1 MEETKTSRARV
12 AFVLLCGLAVC
23 CSVMYITADASE
35 SVLATAEKVSNVDI
49 GAGFDKHNPESIESV
64 DVKKAG
70 LIMTNTPDGR
80 QRLLTF
86 LNKVEKQIAK
96 EVAGRKADIAAVRA
110 QMAKNFAYN
119 QAARSKMKKALLAKM
134 AINAKKAKDDLD
146 RDMRMVQAKF
156 ARFAERENKRN
167 KRTIARSRKTREIM
181 RKNKAHAA
189 QQRALSALASAT
201 NAKIHQTNK
210 HIAANAAQIK
220 ENAKKARKDLEKA
233 MNRFDHKMANVTE
246 QAKKG
251 RSKLAAQAVAQDKR
265 FRQYANNKIK
275 EIGAQ
280 TAAQFR
286 KVRATMAKD
295 RAHADMALKH
305 ASARMDAAL
314 NANKALQDRRF
325 AKTVSDIA
333 AAKKEANA
341 RVSKFRRDFKVS
353 ILQLSGVV
361 HEQAAKLN
369 NRVTQLSGVVQN
381 NKLEQAKVNRQVSAE
396 LKRMVKIGDARY
408 KEHLKKDK
416 ELRSLMARNK
426 AETAA
431 KMQRLSNSFFN
442 QIAKIRKQMKRDRAH
457 SERRL
462 AAKTAGLYSVLAKNQ
477 AAQEAA
483 NHALTAATRRAKM
496 DAESALRSAKRSF
509 TSRVAGLNKT
519 VRHLE
524 RKHNAEIQHLTGV
537 VVKNDIKDA
546 AGRARLRAI
555 SKFNKAQLK
564 SAVRDAIHKGEQ
576 RALKIEKKMKSINK
590 KTRAALNNRVSTEI
604 SALAKNIHS
613 QIDELNLQTK
623 AARAEMRKEVLYA
636 IKSAAA
642 IAKANLKKK
651 VAWAEAQFASLH
663 KGLSA
668 EEKKGGA
675 ARAALSAS
683 IARNKKHVIDQIGD
697 AVATQQ
703 RALLGLKEETA
714 KKIKKTNR
722 NISAHAEQ
730 MAKNARIVAAQM
742 KSDTAAI
749 NAKLEAARKAAVV
762 ELAAVNAASA
772 ARYTAVVKTVEKGVE
787 SARKW
792 ANRRFGHVY
801 ERMAKDRKTLDRNMG
816 AAVANLNDQLAKQ
829 SALADS
835 RFSTTVKNIKAAR
848 IAAAKDVQNARKY
861 FTTEIVALTSKI
873 KQQETRLRGNIQV
886 VSAMVISDKAN
897 QIRIN
902 GKVKAERNK
911 IVKIANARHSPNVR
925 ARGMLR
931 KLMDQNKA
939 AAQEEVA
946 ALAKSSYAALA
957 KTRHRQAGYVRSFA
971 KDLTK
976 ATKKL
981 HITLN
986 KASAHQEQVLAGMK
1000 KKLAYTQAA
1009 SAGELRATKA
1019 MFKSRVNTLVN
1030 AITANAARA
1039 QRGIRHLTKVA
1050 RNWKHADA
1058 ADRKLIRVQRSAMK
1072 NDLDKA
1078 LARAIQLGEA
1088 RAKAV
1093 EERANENIAVTKKG
1107 LASQIAVQVENMA
1120 DNVFRLVQGNR
1131 QKIADN
1137 YLSLKAYA
1145 ATAADKITDYL
1156 SKGKGRNLMSVG
1168 DLLQTVA
1175 ALSTVKAHA
1184 AAGEGFG
1191 SPKIPLIFSGK
1202 NVKINGA
1209 VSKINGL
1216 VNEYIKTIGQVR
1228 ARWPTPPP

>member
-1 MEETKTSRARV
+1 MGAPSKDLRMEETKTSRARV

-35 SVLATAEKVSNVDI
+35 SVLAEAEKVPNADI
-49 GAGFDKHNPESIESV
+49 GAGFDRLNPASIESV

-189 QQRALSALASAT
+189 KQLKLAVSAQQRALSALASAT

-275 EIGAQ
+275 EI
-280 TAAQFR
+280 TANTASQFR
-286 KVRATMAKD
+286 KVRATMARD

-325 AKTVSDIA
+325 AKTVFDIA

-353 ILQLSGVV
+353 ILQF
-361 HEQAAKLN
+361 
-369 NRVTQLSGVVQN
+369 SGVVQN
-381 NKLEQAKVNRQVSAE
+381 NKLEQAKVNRNVSAE

-416 ELRSLMARNK
+416 ELRTLMAKNK
-426 AETAA
+426 AETAHR
-431 KMQRLSNSFFN
+431 MQKLSNSFFQ
-442 QIAKIRKQMKRDRAH
+442 QIANIRKQMKRDRAH

-524 RKHNAEIQHLTGV
+524 RKHNAAIQHLTGV

-613 QIDELNLQTK
+613 QIDELNL
-623 AARAEMRKEVLYA
+623 
-636 IKSAAA
+636 
-642 IAKANLKKK
+642 
-651 VAWAEAQFASLH
+651 
-663 KGLSA
+663 
-668 EEKKGGA
+668 
-675 ARAALSAS
+675 
-683 IARNKKHVIDQIGD
+683 
-697 AVATQQ
+697 
-703 RALLGLKEETA
+703 
-714 KKIKKTNR
+714 
-722 NISAHAEQ
+722 
-730 MAKNARIVAAQM
+730 
-742 KSDTAAI
+742 
-749 NAKLEAARKAAVV
+749 
-762 ELAAVNAASA
+762 
-772 ARYTAVVKTVEKGVE
+772 
-787 SARKW
+787 
-792 ANRRFGHVY
+792 
-801 ERMAKDRKTLDRNMG
+801 
-816 AAVANLNDQLAKQ
+816 
-829 SALADS
+829 
-835 RFSTTVKNIKAAR
+835 
-848 IAAAKDVQNARKY
+848 
-861 FTTEIVALTSKI
+861 
-873 KQQETRLRGNIQV
+873 
-886 VSAMVISDKAN
+886 
-897 QIRIN
+897 
-902 GKVKAERNK
+902 
-911 IVKIANARHSPNVR
+911 
-925 ARGMLR
+925 
-931 KLMDQNKA
+931 
-939 AAQEEVA
+939 
-946 ALAKSSYAALA
+946 
-957 KTRHRQAGYVRSFA
+957 
-971 KDLTK
+971 
-976 ATKKL
+976 
-981 HITLN
+981 
-986 KASAHQEQVLAGMK
+986 
-1000 KKLAYTQAA
+1000 
-1009 SAGELRATKA
+1009 
-1019 MFKSRVNTLVN
+1019 
-1030 AITANAARA
+1030 
-1039 QRGIRHLTKVA
+1039 
-1050 RNWKHADA
+1050 
-1058 ADRKLIRVQRSAMK
+1058 
-1072 NDLDKA
+1072 
-1078 LARAIQLGEA
+1078 
-1088 RAKAV
+1088 
-1093 EERANENIAVTKKG
+1093 
-1107 LASQIAVQVENMA
+1107 
-1120 DNVFRLVQGNR
+1120 
-1131 QKIADN
+1131 
-1137 YLSLKAYA
+1137 
-1145 ATAADKITDYL
+1145 
-1156 SKGKGRNLMSVG
+1156 
-1168 DLLQTVA
+1168 
-1175 ALSTVKAHA
+1175 
-1184 AAGEGFG
+1184 
-1191 SPKIPLIFSGK
+1191 
-1202 NVKINGA
+1202 
-1209 VSKINGL
+1209 
-1216 VNEYIKTIGQVR
+1216 
-1228 ARWPTPPP
+1228 

>member
-1 MEETKTSRARV
+1 MGLLPKIYVMEETKTSRARV

-35 SVLATAEKVSNVDI
+35 SVLAEAEKVPNADI

-64 DVKKAG
+64 DVKKAW

-181 RKNKAHAA
+181 RKNKATAAKHLQLAVSA

-233 MNRFDHKMANVTE
+233 MDRFDHKMAHVTE

-265 FRQYANNKIK
+265 FRQYANNKVK
-275 EIGAQ
+275 EITAQ

-286 KVRATMAKD
+286 KVRVTMARD

-341 RVSKFRRDFKVS
+341 RVAKFRRDFKVS

-416 ELRSLMARNK
+416 ELRSLMAKNK
-426 AETAA
+426 AETAHR
-431 KMQRLSNSFFN
+431 MQKLSNSFFQ
-442 QIAKIRKQMKRDRAH
+442 QIANIRKQMKRDRAH

-524 RKHNAEIQHLTGV
+524 RKHNAAIQHLTGV

-546 AGRARLRAI
+546 AGRARLRSI

-590 KTRAALNNRVSTEI
+590 KTRAALNNRITTEI

-668 EEKKGGA
+668 EAKKGAA
-675 ARAALSAS
+675 ARAALAHSA
-683 IARNKKHVIDQIGD
+683 ARNKKHIIDQLGD

-703 RALLGLKEETA
+703 RTLLSLKEETA

-772 ARYTAVVKTVEKGVE
+772 ARYTKVVKTVEKGVE

-792 ANRRFGHVY
+792 ANRRFGKVY
-801 ERMAKDRKTLDRNMG
+801 EKMAHDRKTLDRNMG

-873 KQQETRLRGNIQV
+873 KQQETRLRGDIQV

-911 IVKIANARHSPNVR
+911 IVKIANARHSSNVR

-971 KDLTK
+971 KD
-976 ATKKL
+976 L

-1120 DNVFRLVQGNR
+1120 DNV
-1131 QKIADN
+1131 
-1137 YLSLKAYA
+1137 
-1145 ATAADKITDYL
+1145 
-1156 SKGKGRNLMSVG
+1156 
-1168 DLLQTVA
+1168 
-1175 ALSTVKAHA
+1175 
-1184 AAGEGFG
+1184 
-1191 SPKIPLIFSGK
+1191 
-1202 NVKINGA
+1202 
-1209 VSKINGL
+1209 
-1216 VNEYIKTIGQVR
+1216 
-1228 ARWPTPPP
+1228 